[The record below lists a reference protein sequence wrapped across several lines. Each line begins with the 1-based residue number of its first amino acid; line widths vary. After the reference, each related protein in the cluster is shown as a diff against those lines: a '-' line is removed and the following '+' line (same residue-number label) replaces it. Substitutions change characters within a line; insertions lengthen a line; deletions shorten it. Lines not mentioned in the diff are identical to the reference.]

1 MSIKEKLINIEE
13 TAEMLGVTKDT
24 LRNWDK
30 SGKLISLRTEGNH
43 RRYLLEDI
51 FNLLGIKKQVEEQN
65 NNVVVYCRVSSH
77 DQKKK
82 GDLERQKGRIL
93 EYCVKKKY
101 NVEYILEEVASGM
114 SDKRPKIKKL
124 FTLVRERKV
133 KRVVIEHKDRLCR
146 FMFNIFKEFF
156 NSFDVEIECATQKRS
171 KSFEEELTEDML
183 ALMSSFSA
191 KIYGKCSAENRRKKK
206 LEKENI

>member
-156 NSFDVEIECATQKRS
+156 NSFDVEI
-171 KSFEEELTEDML
+171 
-183 ALMSSFSA
+183 
-191 KIYGKCSAENRRKKK
+191 
-206 LEKENI
+206 